1 MIHFY
6 QFTIIIATNAYQP
19 KLENIPYSD
28 MFITHGRIT
37 MILKI
42 CMALPFFFLEMQI
55 QVIGKCVINVREKDL
70 NEPTIVVDVSSAC
83 SGWTTTVLGEFTSV
97 MASTENRLRFLSLPL
112 QKIILFYF
120 YIKFCK
126 I

>member
-42 CMALPFFFLEMQI
+42 CMALLFFLLEMQI

-70 NEPTIVVDVSSAC
+70 NEPTIVVDVSNAW
-83 SGWTTTVLGEFTSV
+83 SGWTTTVLGELTSV
-97 MASTENRLRFLSLPL
+97 MASTENRLRFLSFLC
-112 QKIILFYF
+112 KRLFYF
-120 YIKFCK
+120 IFT
-126 I
+126 

>member
-42 CMALPFFFLEMQI
+42 CMALLFFLEMQI

-83 SGWTTTVLGEFTSV
+83 SGWTTTVLGELTSV
-97 MASTENRLRFLSLPL
+97 MASTENRLRSLSFLC
-112 QKIILFYF
+112 KRLFYF